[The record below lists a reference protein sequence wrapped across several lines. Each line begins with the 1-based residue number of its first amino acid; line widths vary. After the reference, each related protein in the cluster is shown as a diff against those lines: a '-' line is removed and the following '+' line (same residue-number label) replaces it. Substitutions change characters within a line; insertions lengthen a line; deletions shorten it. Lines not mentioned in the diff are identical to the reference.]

1 MGASGQPDSKD
12 AKKNQ
17 PQSILNIGGDFKGNI
32 VVGNDNEIS
41 KIQKTE
47 GAVPVNRQ
55 AKPKKEYG
63 CQISLAIVVA
73 VIGCIGAVTA
83 AGVEPF
89 TNWLLNRTPVATS
102 TDVVAT
108 LAPIVEATD
117 TAVDT
122 QNPSCVY
129 NHNCSVGTDW
139 ANTCIADYNWTVYSS
154 SDFPEL
160 PKDQSDCYAQPIL
173 EVFYTRDN
181 GLYILAH
188 HQALTSSQYYG
199 LFTPLPQS
207 GEVSL
212 SLDLDVIDNGQVWVG
227 IFESPNPSS
236 SGVMLAAP
244 AGNVR
249 EQAFALKDMPGGKNV
264 QISKIFQNPDG
275 KYTMGFKLEL
285 GAIIA
290 NVEGISM
297 TRIPFTPRTRWLFL
311 GYRAKLD
318 DPLDGTTDIQA
329 LFTNLS
335 IR

>member
-1 MGASGQPDSKD
+1 MSQSNPKSGKD
-12 AKKNQ
+12 VLIAVI
-17 PQSILNIGGDFKGNI
+17 SGIVAIL
-32 VVGNDNEIS
+32 
-41 KIQKTE
+41 
-47 GAVPVNRQ
+47 
-55 AKPKKEYG
+55 
-63 CQISLAIVVA
+63 VA
-73 VIGCIGAVTA
+73 VISCVTAVTV
-83 AGVEPF
+83 AGIEPF
-89 TNWLLNRTPVATS
+89 ASWFFSPEPEPPVTFAPMAKEPAAPEQTIPPVV
-102 TDVVAT
+102 TDE
-108 LAPIVEATD
+108 L
-117 TAVDT
+117 
-122 QNPSCVY
+122 SCMQ
-129 NHNCSVGTDW
+129 NHNCPVGTDW
-139 ANTCIADYNWTVYSS
+139 TNTCIADYNWTVYSS

-160 PKDQSDCYAQPIL
+160 PKDESDCYAQPIL

-207 GEVSL
+207 GNVSFT
-212 SLDLDVIDNGQVWVG
+212 LDLDVIDNGQVWVG

-244 AGNVR
+244 AGNVQ

-264 QISKIFQNPDG
+264 QVSKIFQNPDG

-290 NVEGISM
+290 NVESIDM

-318 DPLDGTTDIQA
+318 NPLDGTTDIQA
-329 LFTNLS
+329 LFTDLT